1 MILSI
6 IKPSQRGELEIT
18 DVNNQYIK
26 QGRIDYKIVKGFW
39 SDAGQFESLYMTSSF
54 IRSHIIQNNENEGDM

>member
-1 MILSI
+1 MIAMYLILSI

-26 QGRIDYKIVKGFW
+26 QGRIDYKNCKRFL
-39 SDAGQFESLYMTSSF
+39 E
-54 IRSHIIQNNENEGDM
+54 

>member
-1 MILSI
+1 MLIISILNKEELI
-6 IKPSQRGELEIT
+6 I
-18 DVNNQYIK
+18 
-26 QGRIDYKIVKGFW
+26 KIVKGFW